1 MLNLEELLTEQRNKK
16 TQDLDT
22 MSIYDSLVAMNEEDA
37 QVAVAIRQEILQI
50 EKVVKAVIEAFEKNG
65 RLIYIGAGTS
75 GRLGLLDAVEC
86 PPTFGTPPEKVV
98 GLLAGGERAFIKAVE
113 GAEDSLTMGM
123 DDLKTISL
131 SSNDIVIGIAASG
144 RTPYVVAALQ
154 YAKELG
160 CTTAA
165 VSCNKNSPIGAVADI
180 AIEVMVGPEILTGS
194 TRLKAGTAQKMI
206 LNMISTI
213 AMVGIGKVYKNL
225 MVDVKQTNQKL
236 ETRAENIIM
245 NATEVDR
252 NTAKSVLLDAK
263 GSVKLAIAMI
273 LLGCDADMALEKL
286 NAANG
291 HIRKALN
298 NKNKY

>member
-1 MLNLEELLTEQRNKK
+1 MINLEDLSTEQQNKK

-22 MSIYDSLVAMNEEDA
+22 MSIYDALVAMNEEDA
-37 QVAVAIRQEILQI
+37 QVSAAIRKELPHI
-50 EKVVKAVIEAFEKNG
+50 EKAVKAVIEAFEKDG

-86 PPTFGTPPEKVV
+86 PPTFGTPPEMVV
-98 GLLAGGERAFIKAVE
+98 GLLAGGERAFIKSVE
-113 GAEDSLTMGM
+113 GAEDSLTMGV
-123 DDLKTISL
+123 DDLKEIGLT
-131 SSNDIVIGIAASG
+131 SNDVVIGIAASG
-144 RTPYVVAALQ
+144 RTPYAVAALQ

-194 TRLKAGTAQKMI
+194 TRLKAGSAQKMV
-206 LNMISTI
+206 LNMISTL

-225 MVDVKQTNQKL
+225 MVDVKQSNQKL
-236 ETRAENIIM
+236 EVRAENIIM

-252 NTAKSVLLDAK
+252 ATAKAVLSEAK

-273 LLGCDADMALEKL
+273 LLGSDANGALEKL
-286 NAANG
+286 NAAKG
-291 HIRKALN
+291 HIRRALN
-298 NKNKY
+298 K